1 MKEVKAAILTLE
13 QVATIRARYLP
24 QEKLGHYGL
33 RALLLEVL
41 DSHDALQAQLAWTLQ
56 GWTNICI
63 TRQETEADLRAVLTV
78 LTAIPAHRDYD
89 AHFGKALARHGVRR
103 LLAAKA
109 AGGS

>member
-13 QVATIRARYLP
+13 QVAAIRARYLP

-56 GWTNICI
+56 GRSNTYI
-63 TRQETEADLRAVLTV
+63 TRQELEADLRAVLNV
-78 LTAIPAHRDYD
+78 LTAMPAYRDYD
-89 AHFGKALARHGVRR
+89 AHYGNALARPGVRR
-103 LLAAKA
+103 LLVAKEA
-109 AGGS
+109 T